1 MKRNSK
7 KVSKIERTA
16 EKKRI
21 IEHRQQGEGLFLF
34 RNRNSSASLEL
45 PKPARDGRR
54 WVEPNGTWEG
64 DDYFMSMVPREA
76 VIVKSL
82 SETNKEECKVEDKL
96 ILDQPDKVTNS
107 GKVEHEVKQDLPV
120 NEVAPNPEAKEKERL
135 LTEDPLSG
143 VTIIRD

>member
-1 MKRNSK
+1 MNRSSK

-21 IEHRQQGEGLFLF
+21 IEHRQHGEGMFLF
-34 RNRNSSASLEL
+34 RNRNASASLEL

-76 VIVKSL
+76 ILVKSI
-82 SETNKEECKVEDKL
+82 SEPKKEECRVEEKL
-96 ILDQPDKVTNS
+96 ILDQPDQVTS
-107 GKVEHEVKQDLPV
+107 AGKVEHKLKGDLPI
-120 NEVAPNPEAKEKERL
+120 NEAAPESDTGDKERL
-135 LTEDPLSG
+135 LTEDPLAG

>member
-1 MKRNSK
+1 MKRSSK

-21 IEHRQQGEGLFLF
+21 IEHRQHGEGLYLF

-45 PKPARDGRR
+45 PKPSKDGRR
-54 WVEPNGTWEG
+54 WVDPSGTWEG

-76 VIVKSL
+76 ILVKVI
-82 SETNKEECKVEDKL
+82 SEPNKEEVKMENKL
-96 ILDQPDKVTNS
+96 ILDQPDQVTKA
-107 GKVEHEVKQDLPV
+107 GKVEHKLRDDLPI
-120 NEVAPNPEAKEKERL
+120 NETAPEAKAEEKERL
-135 LTEDPLSG
+135 LTEDPLAG